1 MFVLN
6 RINLYCNLGF
16 VDDIIE
22 PRATRRRMCEDLNI
36 LASTNCGID
45 FYRYPLNY
53 YGTNLNSLN
62 DFLYKKI

>member
-22 PRATRRRMCEDLNI
+22 PRATRRRICEDLNI
-36 LASTNCGID
+36 LASKIQSNPWKKHGNI
-45 FYRYPLNY
+45 PL
-53 YGTNLNSLN
+53 
-62 DFLYKKI
+62 